1 MYTGDPAVLST
12 GALLL
17 GIAAFFELFDGLQ
30 VTATGALRGLGDTHT
45 AMLAHLVGYWVV
57 GLPVAYVLCF
67 PMGWGAAGI
76 WVGLSAALILIGLI
90 LVPAWHRRA
99 SRAG

>member
-1 MYTGDPAVLST
+1 M
-12 GALLL
+12 
-17 GIAAFFELFDGLQ
+17 GIAAAFGQHHGSNPAFGNI
-30 VTATGALRGLGDTHT
+30 VALRGLGDTHT

-90 LVPAWHRRA
+90 LVPAWHRRS
-99 SRAG
+99 SRAVEYIQR

>member
-1 MYTGDPAVLST
+1 
-12 GALLL
+12 
-17 GIAAFFELFDGLQ
+17 
-30 VTATGALRGLGDTHT
+30 
-45 AMLAHLVGYWVV
+45 
-57 GLPVAYVLCF
+57 
-67 PMGWGAAGI
+67 MGWGAAGI